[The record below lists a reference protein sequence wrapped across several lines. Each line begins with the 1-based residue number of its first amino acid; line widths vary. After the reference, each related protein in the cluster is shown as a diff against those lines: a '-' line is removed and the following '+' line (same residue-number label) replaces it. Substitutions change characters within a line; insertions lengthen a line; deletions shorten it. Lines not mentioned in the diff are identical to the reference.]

1 LQIESHRNDP
11 HNHRQI
17 DKLHQAFKTID
28 VFNTYSCSLAF
39 LSIEVFSP
47 YLTLTHSQN
56 NVHPQLNNAAHHMH
70 CRSTSEAD
78 GPRQTGLAPNRLR
91 QVSTGK
97 RNIEFT
103 FAHAILLARN

>member
-1 LQIESHRNDP
+1 MFLTP
-11 HNHRQI
+11 
-17 DKLHQAFKTID
+17 T
-28 VFNTYSCSLAF
+28 LAARF

-47 YLTLTHSQN
+47 YPTLTHSQN
-56 NVHPQLNNAAHHMH
+56 NLHPQLNNAAHHMH

-78 GPRQTGLAPNRLR
+78 GPRQKGLAPNRLR